1 MKSALQSVAAVVL
14 YLSAYWPVSA
24 SAVVPGSKITVTF
37 EGLTQRTREII
48 IPGGYDGLDFYSS
61 FLTAGKAVYKHD
73 SGFQAVIRGGV
84 ACVLPQFNDLGSI
97 KPSNRGSL
105 ISIKS
110 GHFAA
115 FGGGGRV
122 ITFNAYKAGELV
134 GMMNVNIETVDTP
147 IKFDKTFSNIDQF
160 QIIGE
165 VAFDNLVVKFAEQED
180 Q

>member
-1 MKSALQSVAAVVL
+1 MRFVVRSVAATVL
-14 YLSAYWPVSA
+14 CLFACSPISAN
-24 SAVVPGSKITVTF
+24 AVVPGSKITVTF
-37 EGLTQRTREII
+37 EGLVKRTKADPIQ
-48 IPGGYDGLDFYSS
+48 GGYDGLDFDGSMEA
-61 FLTAGKAVYKHD
+61 TGKAVYKHD
-73 SGFQAVIRGGV
+73 PGFQAVIRGGV

-97 KPSNRGSL
+97 RPHNRSSL

-134 GMMNVNIETVDTP
+134 GTMNVNIETVDTP

-165 VAFDNLVVKFAEQED
+165 VAFDNLVVRFGE
-180 Q
+180 